1 MLTEMDVMDSFA
13 ADLRVPAVDSLQALD
28 FVLRDIDLFTS
39 AEESREAIT
48 LLQEAGFCEAN
59 RINIGVKKL
68 LSLAEMCRQDPE
80 SRGGTLVTK
89 LLEHRAL

>member
-13 ADLRVPAVDSLQALD
+13 ADLRVPAVDSLPQLD
-28 FVLRDIDLFTS
+28 FVLRDIDLFSS
-39 AEESREAIT
+39 AEESADAIG
-48 LLQEAGFCEAN
+48 LLHEAGFGEAN

-80 SRGGTLVTK
+80 SRGGTLVEK